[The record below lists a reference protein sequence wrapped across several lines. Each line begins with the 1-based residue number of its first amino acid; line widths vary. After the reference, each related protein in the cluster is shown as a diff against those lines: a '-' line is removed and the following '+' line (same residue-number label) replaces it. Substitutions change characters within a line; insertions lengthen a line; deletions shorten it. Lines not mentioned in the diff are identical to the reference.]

1 MDNNNM
7 VIGIGVGALILIAGV
22 LAFTGSDA
30 PVDEPITIMTERPAP
45 SLGSADAKVV
55 LVEYGDFQCPACK
68 AYVGAVD
75 AVRAEFGD
83 RVRIE
88 FRHFPLPM
96 HKNARIASE
105 AAEAAFAQGKFWEMY
120 HKLYEEQD
128 RWSNMSNPRS
138 TFIEYATAL
147 GLDAAKFE
155 ADLSSPDIRGAVQAD
170 KAAGEDAGVSY
181 TPYFILNG
189 KNFENPGNVDD
200 FKKLVAD
207 ELAKVEGAPAA
218 TAPVSAPK
226 AAPVA
231 P

>member
-1 MDNNNM
+1 MI
-7 VIGIGVGALILIAGV
+7 IGIGIGALVLIAGV
-22 LAFTGSDA
+22 LAMTGSDA
-30 PVDEPITIMTERPAP
+30 PTDEPVTIMTERPAP

-68 AYVGAVD
+68 AYVNAVD
-75 AVRAEFGD
+75 GIRAEYGD
-83 RVRIE
+83 QVRIE

-120 HKLYEEQD
+120 HKLYDEQAS
-128 RWSNMSNPRS
+128 WSNMSNPRS

-147 GLDAAKFE
+147 GLDAVKFE

-189 KNFENPGNVDD
+189 KNFENPDTVDE
-200 FKKLVAD
+200 FKKLIAD
-207 ELAKVEGAPAA
+207 ELAKAGGAAA
-218 TAPVSAPK
+218 SK
-226 AAPVA
+226 ATSTLPLQ
-231 P
+231 